1 MSVSTPTP
9 ESIAEPHLKVT
20 LFDRVSSFL
29 MATGAILALV
39 VFVLIVIWLTNLI
52 PKPTDNTIPVE
63 MVGGG
68 YEDGAP
74 DETLNVESPED
85 PSDDP
90 SVAEEPS
97 EEVELME
104 MLENVVEL
112 SDNAT
117 QMVVTEVLVT
127 GSQNKGTPG
136 SAVGTG
142 RRPLGSGG
150 GKGGYPR
157 EQRWY
162 VQFAEKHSLKKY
174 AQQLDFFKIELGA
187 YFEEERKLVYLT
199 NLSADRP
206 SSREERKGKD
216 ERLFMNWAGGDRRKA
231 DVALFGKAGIDAKGA
246 RLGHF
251 YPKPAEDMLVRAERA
266 YQNQPS
272 SKIRRTY
279 FTVKGDAASGFRF
292 EVTRQ
297 VLK

>member
-1 MSVSTPTP
+1 MATAQAPG
-9 ESIAEPHLKVT
+9 PHLKVT
-20 LFDRVSSFL
+20 KYDTASSFL
-29 MATGAILALV
+29 MAAGVIVALG
-39 VFVLIVIWLTNLI
+39 VFVLLLIWLTNLTPI
-52 PKPTDNTIPVE
+52 ATDDVVAIE

-85 PSDDP
+85 PSEDP

-117 QMVVTEVLVT
+117 QMVVTEIQVS
-127 GSQNKGTPG
+127 GAENKGKPG

-142 RRPLGSGG
+142 RRPLGRGG

-157 EQRWY
+157 EQRWI
-162 VQFAEKHSLKKY
+162 VKFASEDALKIY
-174 AQQLDFFKIELGA
+174 AKQLDYFKIELGA
-187 YFEEERKLVYLT
+187 YFPNERKVVYLT
-199 NLSADRP
+199 NLSNDVP
-206 SSREERKGKD
+206 SKRERTSGKD
-216 ERLFMNWAGGDRRKA
+216 QRLFMNWAGGSERIRADRALYKKA
-231 DVALFGKAGIDAKGA
+231 SINAVNAQIM
-246 RLGHF
+246 HF
-251 YPKPAEDMLVRAERA
+251 YPKETEALLIRAERDHLG
-266 YQNQPS
+266 QPS

-279 FTVKGDAASGFRF
+279 FSVVPDGNDFKFT
-292 EVTRQ
+292 VTRQ